1 MTDQALV
8 IVSDPDDAKHAEI
21 NFVESVPKARLVETL
36 LEAGFDQTRIRVFVG
51 GEMVMQVRQRPIVTL
66 VDDNE
71 SSEPALETDSVPVP
85 SSTDGKSP
93 QAGIGHGAICTKR
106 GALLGR
112 VPPRIDAVS
121 RVTPPQLVRRP
132 STTGSPSA
140 GWWCSG
146 T

>member
-21 NFVESVPKARLVETL
+21 NFAESVPKAARLVETL

-71 SSEPALETDSVPVP
+71 SSEPALETDSVPVT

-93 QAGIGHGAICTKR
+93 KLELATEPYAQNG
-106 GALLGR
+106 
-112 VPPRIDAVS
+112 
-121 RVTPPQLVRRP
+121 VRFSAAFRP
-132 STTGSPSA
+132 A
-140 GWWCSG
+140 
-146 T
+146 